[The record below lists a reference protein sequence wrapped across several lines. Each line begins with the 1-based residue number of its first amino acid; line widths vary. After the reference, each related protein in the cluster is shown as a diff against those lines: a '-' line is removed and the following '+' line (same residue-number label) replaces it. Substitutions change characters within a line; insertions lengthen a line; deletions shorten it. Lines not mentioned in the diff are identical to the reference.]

1 MSWATW
7 PNVPYNPRVI
17 GQHIGPY
24 EVVEKLGEGGMGVVY
39 RARDSR
45 LNRDVALKC
54 LSTDAPS
61 DPERRRRF
69 LQEAQAASSLN
80 HSGIVTVYDIAKA
93 DGQDVIAME
102 YIRGTSLDRLL
113 APGGRQRALRVS
125 EALGYAIQVADALA
139 AAHAAGIVHRDLK
152 PANIMVTDS
161 GTTKL
166 VDFGLAKLAPTPFPG
181 AFDNSEQ
188 LATMSISSPVTELG
202 VILGTVAYM
211 SPEQAEGRSVDRR
224 SDIFSFGTILFE
236 MVCGRRPFTGDTPMS
251 TLTAIVQGHA
261 PSLATVLPNQ
271 PELAKVVDRCLRKDP
286 ARRWQHIDDV
296 TIALA
301 EIKEALDSG
310 AAATTQP
317 AIASSR
323 RVAPL
328 IVLAAFGGLAAG
340 ALIVWARPAPSPPAA
355 SPSLARLTADDG
367 LTIEPALSLDG
378 KLVAYASDRASANE
392 IGGGNTDIWVQQ
404 VAGGQA
410 IHLTQDPADDHEP
423 SFSPDG
429 SKIVFR
435 SDRNGGGLYVVSA
448 FGGDPRLLAQGG
460 HFPRYSPD
468 GRWIAYWDGEPASGI
483 LYVSGDARIWLVPA
497 EGGTPKAFHHELAV
511 AYPPMW
517 SADSKHV
524 VFWGRGGQSED
535 SYDVWA
541 ATVEG
546 NEAPVKTGAAAT
558 LTRQAIQMPRLV
570 SSLTPGNQWIFAAG
584 SGLWRLPIDS
594 STWKALNEAALVTFG
609 ASSDGTPS
617 AATNGAIAFDSGAQA
632 VGVWSLPVEANKAR
646 VTGAASKITTGTARH
661 GRPFVSK
668 DGAMA
673 TYSSDQSGS
682 IDIRLKD
689 LHTGVERIVV
699 GSAEGEISG
708 SISPDR
714 TKFAYSR
721 NQLFVVPV
729 AGGASKRVC
738 ADCDAWFEWISSGTA
753 LLGIARRQ
761 DRYVAVL
768 VGDDGHERWSVR
780 HSQHN
785 IFSPRLS
792 PDEHWLAVS
801 VNQGQGRASV
811 WVVPVDQRGTAEESR
826 WIRMTDDLAYA
837 DKQDWSPDGNVLYY
851 YSTRDGFGCLYA
863 QRLDPVTKRP
873 AAEPIAMSHW
883 HTARRSLH
891 NVGLGSLNLSVAADK
906 LVFNLAERT
915 GNVWMLK

>member
-1 MSWATW
+1 MI
-7 PNVPYNPRVI
+7 PMVVI
-17 GQHIGPY
+17 GQPIGPY

-61 DPERRRRF
+61 DPELRRRF

-80 HSGIVTVYDIAKA
+80 HPGIVTMYDLAQA

-102 YIRGTSLDRLL
+102 YIRGTSLARLL
-113 APGGRQRALRVS
+113 APDGRKRALRVS

-139 AAHAAGIVHRDLK
+139 AAHAIGIVHRDLK

-166 VDFGLAKLAPTPFPG
+166 VDFGLAKLSPTPFHG
-181 AFDNSEQ
+181 AVDNSGGQ
-188 LATMSISSPVTELG
+188 LATMSIWSPLSELG
-202 VILGTVAYM
+202 VIVGTVAYM
-211 SPEQAEGRSVDRR
+211 SPEQAEGRTVDRR

-236 MVCGRRPFTGDTPMS
+236 MLSATRPFNGDTPMA
-251 TLTAIVQGHA
+251 TLTAIIQGNA
-261 PSLATVLPNQ
+261 PSLATVRPNQ
-271 PELAKVVDRCLRKDP
+271 PELTKVVDRCLRKDP

-296 TIALA
+296 KIALA

-310 AAATTQP
+310 AVATTP
-317 AIASSR
+317 PVAASSR

-328 IVLAAFGGLAAG
+328 IALAAFGGLAAG
-340 ALIVWARPAPSPPAA
+340 ALIVWTARPAPSPPLT

-378 KLVAYASDRASANE
+378 KLVAYASDRASATD
-392 IGGGNTDIWVQQ
+392 IGGNTDIWVQQ

-410 IHLTQDPADDHEP
+410 IRLTQDPADDHEP

-435 SDRNGGGLYVVSA
+435 SDRFGGGLYVVSA
-448 FGGDPRLLAQGG
+448 FGGDPRLVAQGG

-468 GRWIAYWDGEPASGI
+468 GKWIAYWDGEPASGI
-483 LYVSGDARIWLVPA
+483 LDVSGDARIWLVSA

-535 SYDVWA
+535 SYDLWA

-546 NEAPVKTGAAAT
+546 NEAPVRTGAAET
-558 LTRQAIQMPRLV
+558 LTRQAIRLPGLV
-570 SSLTPGNQWIFAAG
+570 SSLTPGNHWIFAAG
-584 SGLWRLPIDS
+584 SGLWRLPIDP
-594 STWKALNEAALVTFG
+594 STWKARSEAALVTFG
-609 ASSDGTPS
+609 SSSDGTPS
-617 AATNGAIAFDSGAQA
+617 AATNGAVAFDSGAQA
-632 VGVWSLPVEANKAR
+632 VGVWSLPVNANQAR
-646 VTGAASKITTGTARH
+646 VTGAASKITAGTARH

-668 DGAMA
+668 DGALV

-682 IDIRLKD
+682 IDVRLKD
-689 LHTGVERIVV
+689 VRTGVERIVV
-699 GSAEGEISG
+699 GSSEGETST
-708 SISPDR
+708 SISPDG
-714 TKFAYSR
+714 TKFAYSHGR
-721 NQLFVVPV
+721 LFVVPI
-729 AGGASKRVC
+729 AGGASKQVC
-738 ADCDAWFEWISSGTA
+738 ADCSSWFEWISSGAA

-761 DRYVAVL
+761 DRSVAVL
-768 VGDDGHERWSVR
+768 VGDDGQERWSVR
-780 HSQHN
+780 HSKHN
-785 IFSPRLS
+785 LFGPRLS

-801 VNQGQGRASV
+801 INQGQGRASV
-811 WVVPVDQRGTAEESR
+811 WVAPVDQRGAAEESR
-826 WIRMTDDLAYA
+826 WIRMTDDLAFA

-863 QRLDPVTKRP
+863 QRLDPATKRP
-873 AAEPIAMSHW
+873 VGEPIAMSHW